1 MYKCYGITKAVQP
14 TGIID
19 AVCQRAAQTRRIR
32 RFCVTNDISL
42 SGNCIVT
49 TDPRQ
54 DLYIAMNLYES
65 GWLDYVVVISRDVL
79 GNDKTSFDAMF
90 KALDEKKAVIVLDEC
105 SFY

>member
-1 MYKCYGITKAVQP
+1 M
-14 TGIID
+14 
-19 AVCQRAAQTRRIR
+19 
-32 RFCVTNDISL
+32 TNDISL

-65 GWLDYVVVISRDVL
+65 GWLDYVVVISRAVL

-90 KALDEKKAVIVLDEC
+90 KALDEKKR
-105 SFY
+105 